1 MLSAPWRLSAE
12 NKRRHILLLA
22 WILDSDEC
30 DGKSTG
36 NVPEVLGVL
45 GNCWRCDGLHHPS
58 QLWLRSV
65 SRAAALWHQEKVGPF
80 FFVLSSCS
88 SFFFLFFF
96 FTFLVLHES
105 LAENVGQIK
114 ATADVRP
121 ALPIPSSV
129 CSIIFFFFKLFSFLF
144 PSLPSFFFFLSS
156 LFPSSPSFYFFRTH
170 LPLPP
175 PPLSFF
181 LVGLFLLLLL
191 DLFFPSFFPHC
202 SAETPETW
210 FYDVVLKSHKI
221 SEERKLFFVFFYSS
235 QSAGVLILFQM
246 LFKLLSVCFIKT
258 VKRVWFC
265 HWQVSCFSM

>member
-1 MLSAPWRLSAE
+1 MNATASPLATSQKSSVYLAIAGDVTGSITRLNSDSAPSPGLRLFGTRKRSAPFSLSSLPA
-12 NKRRHILLLA
+12 H
-22 WILDSDEC
+22 
-30 DGKSTG
+30 
-36 NVPEVLGVL
+36 
-45 GNCWRCDGLHHPS
+45 
-58 QLWLRSV
+58 
-65 SRAAALWHQEKVGPF
+65 PF
-80 FFVLSSCS
+80 FFFSLI
-88 SFFFLFFF
+88 
-96 FTFLVLHES
+96 FLVLHES

-144 PSLPSFFFFLSS
+144 PSLPPFFFFLSS

-191 DLFFPSFFPHC
+191 DLFFPSFFPQC

-221 SEERKLFFVFFYSS
+221 SKERKLFFVFFYTS

-265 HWQVSCFSM
+265 H